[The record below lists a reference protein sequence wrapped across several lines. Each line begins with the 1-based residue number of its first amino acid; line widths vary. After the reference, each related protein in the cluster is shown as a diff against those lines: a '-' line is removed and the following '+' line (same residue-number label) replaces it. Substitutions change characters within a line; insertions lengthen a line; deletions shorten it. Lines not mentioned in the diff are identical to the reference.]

1 MSKTVDELKNTSALL
16 ARSVLPPSTT
26 EKLAT
31 EKDKAL
37 SQAVAD
43 ITGWKVGARF
53 LSSARSR

>member
-16 ARSVLPPSTT
+16 ARSVPPSIT